1 MRQTTEQIGNVTDFD
16 TTTNWE
22 IYAMATDAATE
33 AKTIFDDMQKAKKE
47 PSQDRAEAGTIKK
60 QRSPR
65 ALLHAK
71 LFAAMAKARGEMRQ
85 PKLDGT
91 NPHFRSKYVTLSG
104 LLEAIMPALAANG
117 LHIWQV
123 PDGDDLLTIVS
134 HESGESMEFRVALPN
149 GGTSQQLGSV
159 LTYLKRYTLASIVG
173 VAGDLDD
180 DGNEAMN
187 AKPAP
192 SQYVTKEQAANLQAL
207 AEEVKANIPALL
219 KFCHAKDFAHVP
231 ANRLATAISGL
242 EAKR

>member
-1 MRQTTEQIGNVTDFD
+1 MT
-16 TTTNWE
+16 
-22 IYAMATDAATE
+22 TDAATE
-33 AKTIFDDMQKAKKE
+33 AHKLVGNFERATLPAKKHSDAT
-47 PSQDRAEAGTIKK
+47 P
-60 QRSPR
+60 PN
-65 ALLHAK
+65 AK

-91 NPHFRSKYVTLSG
+91 NPHFKSKYVTLSG

-149 GGTSQQLGSV
+149 GGTIQQLGSV

-187 AKPAP
+187 STPAVITMQQ
-192 SQYVTKEQAANLQAL
+192 SLKLHSLVKESGADL
-207 AEEVKANIPALL
+207 AGFL
-219 KFCHAKDFAHVP
+219 KFCKVDSFD
-231 ANRLATAISGL
+231 NMLASKYRAAVKAL
-242 EAKR
+242 EKKREEADASS